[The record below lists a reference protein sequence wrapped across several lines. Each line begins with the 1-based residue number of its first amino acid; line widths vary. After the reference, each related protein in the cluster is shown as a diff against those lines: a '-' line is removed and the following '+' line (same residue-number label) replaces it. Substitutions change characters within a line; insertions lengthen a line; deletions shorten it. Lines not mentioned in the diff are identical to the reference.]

1 MLIHLIKRGRTLF
14 LFSSILLF
22 FFSIKKPPSFFNQT
36 VSKFLKSIL
45 AHSSCFTNPVTIP
58 SREPFPLNQI
68 HRPPYHL
75 TAIAVTISPLVFLS
89 CDLGISVSFSFRS
102 VQLSYVCYSSSVDRL
117 VSSAHPA
124 WSSRLSLA
132 VRASVSDI
140 SSFISRYATSDL
152 DETSRYS

>member
-14 LFSSILLF
+14 LFSLF
-22 FFSIKKPPSFFNQT
+22 FFFHKEATIFFNQT
-36 VSKFLKSIL
+36 VSKILKSIL
-45 AHSSCFTNPVTIP
+45 AHPSCFTNPVAIP

-68 HRPPYHL
+68 HRQPYHL
-75 TAIAVTISPLVFLS
+75 TAIAGTISPLVFLS
-89 CDLGISVSFSFRS
+89 CDLGISVPFSFRS

-117 VSSAHPA
+117 VSSAYPA